1 MAVNGVETLRRIAEM
16 KKGPLARLEARCAGV
31 KGTAAALGMVDE
43 LLSDSTERGLS
54 LLVLVACKL
63 AHGFCEQ
70 VIERPGGEIASH
82 YEEEACDYALQFTEF
97 ALQLESGRH
106 DDEEA
111 VRYGLLD
118 DSEGTGELGNAEAD
132 Q

>member
-16 KKGPLARLEARCAGV
+16 KNGPLARLEARCAGA
-31 KGTAAALGMVDE
+31 KRTAAVLGMVDE

-70 VIERPGGEIASH
+70 VIERPGGEIGSH
-82 YEEEACDYALQFTEF
+82 YEEEACDYALQFAEF
-97 ALQLESGRH
+97 AEQLESGRQ

-118 DSEGTGELGNAEAD
+118 ESEGAGDLGNAEAD
-132 Q
+132 H